1 MKLLIFIIGISF
13 VVASCDPFMY
23 YDEYSK
29 TEGEQWK
36 WSDKKT
42 FEVEVK
48 DSLNMFS
55 VLVNIRHTTDY
66 PKSNLFVFISTTSP
80 TGASRRDTLEIIIAE
95 DNGKWKGNGFGNIKL
110 VSREYRKAVRFASP
124 GIYTFEI
131 EQGMRIPEIPVTDV
145 GLRIEEY
152 RELR

>member
-1 MKLLIFIIGISF
+1 
-13 VVASCDPFMY
+13 MY

-29 TEGEQWK
+29 AEGEQWK

-42 FEVEVK
+42 FEVEVT

-55 VLVNIRHTTDY
+55 VLVNFRHTTDY
-66 PKSNLFVFISTTSP
+66 PKSNLFVFITTTAP

-95 DNGKWKGNGFGNIKL
+95 DNGKWKGNGFGDIKL
-110 VSREYRKAVRFASP
+110 VSKEYRKAVRFAVP
-124 GIYTFEI
+124 GKYTFEI